1 MQRDFQ
7 IILRRIP
14 VPNVYNDIK
23 QTYYAEIQE
32 KKISSYGAYA
42 KRGKGVKHGIG
53 KSILPVTY

>member
-1 MQRDFQ
+1 
-7 IILRRIP
+7 